1 MPHNTQQNMKF
12 LTLSF
17 LLIVTGLATISA
29 QNNSSVP
36 DQRIIDAYGTTYTNK
51 LIAQSPQRIAYLNY
65 FLDHSYVIVERAS
78 FAGEKMAKVSTVD
91 LNNKHTGLTTRP
103 NFDVNSF
110 NVLQYNF
117 KRNRKIK
124 TQYRIDNTN
133 KVLVFYSEEEITNAF
148 NQSK

>member
-1 MPHNTQQNMKF
+1 MKL

-17 LLIVTGLATISA
+17 LLILTGFSTISA
-29 QNNSSVP
+29 QTNSSSP
-36 DQRIIDAYGTTYTNK
+36 DQRIIDVYGTTYTNK
-51 LIAQSPQRIAYLNY
+51 LVAQNPDRIAYLNY
-65 FLDHSYVIVERAS
+65 FLDHSYEIVERAS
-78 FAGEKMAKVSTVD
+78 FVGEKMAKVSTVD
-91 LNNKHTGLTTRP
+91 LNNKHTALTSRP

-133 KVLVFYSEEEITNAF
+133 KVIVFYSEEEITNAF